1 MSYSGSRGSRHSTD
15 SGTTSD
21 SAGETRDT
29 VFEEPGSP
37 FRSSME
43 MSPPV
48 SPTTPT
54 MFQKAYISK
63 VNSVTILSCL
73 EMMFMK
79 PLVSSSFQDNLN
91 SYLDD
96 VPTVLC
102 CLL

>member
-1 MSYSGSRGSRHSTD
+1 M
-15 SGTTSD
+15 
-21 SAGETRDT
+21 
-29 VFEEPGSP
+29 FEEPGSP

-63 VNSVTILSCL
+63 VNSGTILNCL

-79 PLVSSSFQDNLN
+79 SHVSSSFQDKVN

-96 VPTVLC
+96 VATVLY